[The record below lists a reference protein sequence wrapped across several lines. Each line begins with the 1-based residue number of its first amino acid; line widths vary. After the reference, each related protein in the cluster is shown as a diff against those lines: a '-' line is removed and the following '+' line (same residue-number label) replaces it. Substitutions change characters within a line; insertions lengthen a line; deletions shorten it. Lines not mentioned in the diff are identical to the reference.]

1 MTQLHFDFDIPAVW
15 TAVAHWA
22 AYMMFISLLPKR
34 LKKVPTVLI
43 ALLFLPVQIAL
54 YSVIA
59 PLRGMAFNLSMVLF
73 ALWTLF
79 PFIVLTDIPFWNRL
93 YYCARSFILGGFT
106 AALAWQ
112 VYYFYSTRYS
122 MLDSLPWEILLML
135 VIGSAVIVGTWLIER
150 IHRNELRQMPLSL
163 RHVFET
169 ILIALSIYIL
179 SSFSYTSIDS
189 PFSANSA
196 PQVFMIRT
204 MVYFSGLAIL
214 FALHLHLC
222 DTYSRTERDALQ
234 RILDQQ
240 YENDRI
246 RQESMNL
253 VNQKYHD
260 LKHQLAV
267 LRSEIDTADK
277 LEAIDRMES
286 ELRSYEAQNKTGND
300 VLDAILAGKSLYCQ
314 EHGIT
319 LTVVAD
325 GAALNFMHVVDLSA
339 IFGNALDN
347 AIEAVEQV
355 SDPEQRLI
363 HLSVARQKGFL
374 RIQVR
379 NRYTLGPTTPGTL
392 PETTKQDRRNHG
404 YGLKSIRQTVERYGG
419 TIAVHGADGWFEL
432 GILLPLDTPAPQARQ
447 EGKA

>member
-214 FALHLHLC
+214 FLRFCLRC
-222 DTYSRTERDALQ
+222 ICTYAIRTPA
-234 RILDQQ
+234 
-240 YENDRI
+240 
-246 RQESMNL
+246 
-253 VNQKYHD
+253 
-260 LKHQLAV
+260 
-267 LRSEIDTADK
+267 
-277 LEAIDRMES
+277 
-286 ELRSYEAQNKTGND
+286 
-300 VLDAILAGKSLYCQ
+300 
-314 EHGIT
+314 
-319 LTVVAD
+319 
-325 GAALNFMHVVDLSA
+325 LSA
-339 IFGNALDN
+339 TRCSAFSISSMKTTAFD
-347 AIEAVEQV
+347 
-355 SDPEQRLI
+355 
-363 HLSVARQKGFL
+363 
-374 RIQVR
+374 R
-379 NRYTLGPTTPGTL
+379 NP
-392 PETTKQDRRNHG
+392 
-404 YGLKSIRQTVERYGG
+404 
-419 TIAVHGADGWFEL
+419 
-432 GILLPLDTPAPQARQ
+432 
-447 EGKA
+447 